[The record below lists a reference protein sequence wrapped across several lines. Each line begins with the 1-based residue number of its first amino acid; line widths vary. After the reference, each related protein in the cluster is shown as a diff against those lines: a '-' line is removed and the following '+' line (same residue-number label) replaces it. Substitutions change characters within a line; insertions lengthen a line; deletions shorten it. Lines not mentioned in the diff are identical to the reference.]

1 VADYSGLDYHRL
13 TPDGGTGAGGRAGSG
28 PSTGRSE
35 GGVGGTGTGAD
46 EGAFWPCPAAP
57 AGQRPVPTPRLFL
70 DRFGTPDGRA
80 RFVPVQHRPVA
91 EDTDPDYP
99 TYLTTGRMLAHY
111 QSGAQT
117 RRIPALAGA
126 APGPYVEL
134 HPQLA
139 ARLQVADGQP
149 VRVTSRRGSATAPA
163 RLSDAIRLDT
173 VFMPFHFPG
182 VNDLTSDAL
191 DPVSRMPA
199 FKVCAVRVEPA

>member
-1 VADYSGLDYHRL
+1 
-13 TPDGGTGAGGRAGSG
+13 
-28 PSTGRSE
+28 
-35 GGVGGTGTGAD
+35 
-46 EGAFWPCPAAP
+46 
-57 AGQRPVPTPRLFL
+57 PRLFL

-80 RFVPVQHRPVA
+80 RFVPVRHRPVA

-117 RRIPALAGA
+117 RRIPGLAGA

-134 HPQLA
+134 HPHLA
-139 ARLQVADGQP
+139 APRRGARGRP
-149 VRVTSRRGSATAPA
+149 VRVTSGGGSPTAPA
-163 RLSDAIRLDT
+163 RRSEEIRLDT

-199 FKVCAVRVEPA
+199 FKVCAVRLEPA